1 MAYIDQ
7 AKKQVLVAA
16 VKKNLAKVLGDQK
29 LKVTFSVRNHSTICA
44 TIQSGTIDF
53 GKATG
58 VNHYYIKDHF
68 DGLVRDI
75 LLAIKD
81 GLMSDYYDHSDIQSD
96 YFNCSHYIDIKIGSW
111 DKPYILEK

>member
-7 AKKQVLVAA
+7 AKKQILVAA
-16 VKKNLAKVLGDQK
+16 VKKNLAKVLGDHK
-29 LKVTFSVRNHSTICA
+29 LKVTFKILNHMTIRA

-53 GKATG
+53 GGADG
-58 VNHYYIKDHF
+58 VNHHWINSTF
-68 DGLVRDI
+68 DGIARDV

-81 GLMSDYYDHSDIQSD
+81 GLMSDYYDRSDIQSD
-96 YFNCSHYIDIKIGSW
+96 YFDCSHYIDINIGSW

>member
-7 AKKQVLVAA
+7 AKKQILVAA
-16 VKKNLAKVLGDQK
+16 VKKNLAKVLGDHK
-29 LKVTFSVRNHSTICA
+29 LKVTFSIRNHMSICA
-44 TIQSGTIDF
+44 TIKSGTIDF

-68 DGLVRDI
+68 DGIARDV

-81 GLMSDYYDHSDIQSD
+81 GLMSDYYDRSDIQSD
-96 YFNCSHYIDIKIGSW
+96 YFDCSHYIDIHIGSW